1 MERATLYAARFEMG
15 EPGAVR
21 EDDVRTTDDTVQT
34 ADDTVQTPGDTI
46 ETEATILAPDI
57 VTLERAARLLEDTF
71 GPLVDA
77 DYLGGKTMLCDVL
90 AAHFGIS
97 ILTAE
102 ELCDELERAERIR
115 FVHTEDGAAWHIHS
129 ELV

>member
-1 MERATLYAARFEMG
+1 MGELGAARR
-15 EPGAVR
+15 PAA

-34 ADDTVQTPGDTI
+34 TNDTVQTTDDTI

-57 VTLERAARLLEDTF
+57 VTVERAARLLDDVL

-77 DYLGGKTMLCDVL
+77 DYLMGKTLLCDAL
-90 AAHFGIS
+90 AEHLGIS
-97 ILTAE
+97 ILRAE
-102 ELCDELERAERIR
+102 ELCDELERTERIR
-115 FVHTEDGAAWHIHS
+115 FVRTEDGVAWHIRS

>member
-1 MERATLYAARFEMG
+1 MLPEARFEMG
-15 EPGAVR
+15 EPGAAR
-21 EDDVRTTDDTVQT
+21 EDDVRMTDDTVQT
-34 ADDTVQTPGDTI
+34 ANDTVQTPDETI

-77 DYLGGKTMLCDVL
+77 DYLGGKTLLCDAL
-90 AAHFGIS
+90 AARYGIS

-102 ELCDELERAERIR
+102 ELCDELERAEKIR
-115 FVHTEDGAAWHIHS
+115 FVRTEDGAAWHIHN